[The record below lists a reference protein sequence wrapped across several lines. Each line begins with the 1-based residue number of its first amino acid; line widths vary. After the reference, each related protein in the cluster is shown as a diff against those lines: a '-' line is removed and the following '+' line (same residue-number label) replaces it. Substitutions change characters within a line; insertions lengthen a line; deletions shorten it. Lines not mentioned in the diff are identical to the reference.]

1 MVSFCLQLC
10 SIRPASLII
19 LLSVSCA
26 VLVSPC
32 RRSMFEHTVVCLAI
46 AGVIVESEDLH
57 RRAYNAAFQQFD
69 IRCPDADGDSVV
81 DWSVEYYDD
90 LQNTVGGGKPKM
102 RHYFGASATVVT
114 RPVTHTALRLSPQRP
129 VG

>member
-1 MVSFCLQLC
+1 MVSLCLQLLRYPLC
-10 SIRPASLII
+10 LIV
-19 LLSVSCA
+19 LLLDSA
-26 VLVSPC
+26 TILVSPYVRCNVQAMMVC
-32 RRSMFEHTVVCLAI
+32 RVV

-102 RHYFGASATVVT
+102 RHYFGATARNHQTC
-114 RPVTHTALRLSPQRP
+114 HTFSTSDILQHSVR
-129 VG
+129 

>member
-1 MVSFCLQLC
+1 MMV
-10 SIRPASLII
+10 
-19 LLSVSCA
+19 
-26 VLVSPC
+26 C
-32 RRSMFEHTVVCLAI
+32 RLA

-69 IRCPDADGDSVV
+69 IRCPGADGESIV

-102 RHYFGASATVVT
+102 RHYFGATAT
-114 RPVTHTALRLSPQRP
+114 LSPDLSHMQHFGYP
-129 VG
+129 AAIL